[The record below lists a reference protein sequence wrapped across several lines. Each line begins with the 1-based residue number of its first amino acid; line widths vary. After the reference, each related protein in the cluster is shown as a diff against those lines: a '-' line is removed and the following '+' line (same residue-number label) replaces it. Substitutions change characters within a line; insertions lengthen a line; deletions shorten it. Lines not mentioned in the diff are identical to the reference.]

1 MKEMRPVKPLA
12 TNHQETADREIVG
25 TRVFNAPRDLVFQ
38 MWIDPEHLKNWW
50 GPDGFSV
57 TIHEINVHPGGHW
70 RFIMHG
76 PDGTDYKNHIVSLE
90 IVRPERIVYKHEP
103 EKVPDPVSFVTTV
116 TFVEEN
122 GKTRLTMRAIFP
134 SAAAREF
141 VVTKYGAIEGMN
153 QHLGRLGELLAKLTK
168 EGA

>member
-1 MKEMRPVKPLA
+1 MKEMNPVNLHA
-12 TNHQETADREIVG
+12 TNDQGTADREIVG

-50 GPDGFSV
+50 GPDGFSL
-57 TIHEINVHPGGHW
+57 TIHEIDVRPGGHW

-76 PDGTDYKNHIVSLE
+76 PDGADYKNHIVYIE

-103 EKVPDPVSFVTTV
+103 EKGPDPVNFVTTV

-122 GKTRLTMRAIFP
+122 GKTRLTMRAVFP
-134 SAAAREF
+134 SAAARKF
-141 VVTKYGAIEGMN
+141 VVTKYGAIEGMH
-153 QHLGRLGELLAKLTK
+153 QHLGRLGELLVKLTK